1 MNLLS
6 SAHALLRF
14 MAITISTPRTFQVSG
29 VPAISI
35 PAGAQEVRV
44 AGGISYLI
52 GNRLVFKV
60 GSAVGKCGTGQPH
73 KTHYRR
79 FPGFPPLK
87 EDIQFNRRGT
97 AASIVLTMAEG
108 HEFEARGYA
117 RNAEMTR
124 YRFSNGTIAK
134 V

>member
-1 MNLLS
+1 
-6 SAHALLRF
+6 
-14 MAITISTPRTFQVSG
+14 MATTISAPRTFRVSG

-44 AGGISYLI
+44 AGEISYLI
-52 GNRLVFKV
+52 GNRLVFQV

-73 KTHYRR
+73 RTHYRR
-79 FPGFPPLK
+79 LPGFPPAR
-87 EDIQFNRRGT
+87 EEIQVNRRGT
-97 AASIVLTMAEG
+97 AASVQLVMTDG

-124 YRFSNGTIAK
+124 YRFSNGTVTKI
-134 V
+134 